1 MAQGKRGRPRKNP
14 VENTDILQKN
24 EKIIEIDPKND
35 DIFGTDD
42 ISVPAEPI
50 VPEIWQGYD
59 LKQAIIDNGELSTEI
74 DDTELEFA
82 LALQSTS
89 PTEIRK
95 QQKRLLDERRQQ
107 VVAMLDGH
115 KLQQAV
121 ELIQSTDNLSA
132 VLADPTVIKRVADN
146 VNEAKDYK
154 FLSEAL
160 LLQAKMLSTLTR
172 LDTIDT
178 SGTAKR
184 INVGVQFQQE
194 RDGSSTTSV
203 VVQQK

>member
-1 MAQGKRGRPRKNP
+1 MPRGRPRKNKP
-14 VENTDILQKN
+14 IEPEILPKN
-24 EKIIEIDPKND
+24 EKNI
-35 DIFGTDD
+35 DIFSGNED
-42 ISVPAEPI
+42 IFEINAPSAKTEPATSGL
-50 VPEIWQGYD
+50 WQGYD
-59 LKQAIIDNGELSTEI
+59 IKQAIVANDELSMEI
-74 DDTELEFA
+74 DDTDLEFA

-95 QQKRLLDERRQQ
+95 EQKRLLDERRQQ

-121 ELIQSTDNLSA
+121 ELINSTDNLSA
-132 VLADPTVIKRVADN
+132 VLADPTVIRRVADN
-146 VNEAKDYK
+146 INEAKDYK

-172 LDTIDT
+172 LDTLDT